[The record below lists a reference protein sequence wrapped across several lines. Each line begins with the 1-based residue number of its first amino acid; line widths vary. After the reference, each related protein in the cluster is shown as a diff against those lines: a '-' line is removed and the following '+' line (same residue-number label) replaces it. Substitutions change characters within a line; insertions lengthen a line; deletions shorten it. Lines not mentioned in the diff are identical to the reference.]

1 MKEERTAG
9 PLHSAHSM
17 QLHSPHHRHAAFS
30 PLLVPPPSF
39 FALILLLF
47 TLSWRLLWGDG
58 VGGGGA
64 FTTFR
69 QGIISALCVL
79 SGPGWPIWGAAVQ
92 SSASLSCLLPRL
104 HASPRLS
111 APLRACHLTAH
122 SVPHWLVLSITIY
135 LLLEWQQPLH
145 LTSLFHQLWI
155 DYWMW
160 TSARACC
167 WTHLLAGIR

>member
-17 QLHSPHHRHAAFS
+17 QLLSPRYGACPHPPFS
-30 PLLVPPPSF
+30 FSL
-39 FALILLLF
+39 
-47 TLSWRLLWGDG
+47 
-58 VGGGGA
+58 A
-64 FTTFR
+64 FTSCLR
-69 QGIISALCVL
+69 YPEGSSGVCPPL
-79 SGPGWPIWGAAVQ
+79 STRGPSLLSGPSQGPGWPTWGAVVQ
-92 SSASLSCLLPRL
+92 CSASLSPLLPLVSLCSALL
-104 HASPRLS
+104 H
-111 APLRACHLTAH
+111 ACHLTAH